1 MKGIEARVLV
11 PTLCAANPV
20 IAVDLNDL
28 PARPFSQ
35 PIKTMLSSFR
45 PTLLFASPVYQT
57 RTAPT
62 GVWLPNDEV
71 VPARFLNG
79 LTAR

>member
-1 MKGIEARVLV
+1 MPRRGLVKGIEARVLV

-35 PIKTMLSSFR
+35 PIKT

-71 VPARFLNG
+71 VPARSLNG

>member
-35 PIKTMLSSFR
+35 PIKTMLS
-45 PTLLFASPVYQT
+45 LVQT
-57 RTAPT
+57 YVAFCVARI
-62 GVWLPNDEV
+62 PNPDSANRGMVAE
-71 VPARFLNG
+71 R
-79 LTAR
+79 

>member
-1 MKGIEARVLV
+1 MPRRGLVKGIEARVLV

-35 PIKTMLSSFR
+35 PIKTI
-45 PTLLFASPVYQT
+45 
-57 RTAPT
+57 
-62 GVWLPNDEV
+62 
-71 VPARFLNG
+71 
-79 LTAR
+79 